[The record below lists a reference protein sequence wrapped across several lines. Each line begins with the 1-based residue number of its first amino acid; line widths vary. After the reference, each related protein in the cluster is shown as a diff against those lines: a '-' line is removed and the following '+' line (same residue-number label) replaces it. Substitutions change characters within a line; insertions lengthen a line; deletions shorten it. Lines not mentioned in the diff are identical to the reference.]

1 MKAWQ
6 FVETG
11 EPLVLNEVAE
21 PEPGS
26 EEVVVDVRACGL
38 CHSDITYMTHPGTK
52 AAMPFT
58 PMTLGHE
65 TAGVISA
72 LGPGVTGW
80 RVGDRVGVCP
90 SGRGPYPGFVAP
102 GGFAAKQLVV
112 ADDLA
117 AVPDDLDISLAAVA
131 TDAGMTSY
139 HAIVVRGGLEE
150 GTKAGVIG
158 LGGLGQIAARVA
170 VLKGAEVHVAEPKQG
185 VWPLAESLGVTSV
198 VADAAEW
205 AGRDFDLVV
214 DYAGFDTAAHAIEAI
229 RPGGTV
235 VTVGIGA
242 REFTVPSTALL
253 RNKNLIGSIGG
264 TVEDI
269 EALYAMISAGE
280 LAPAYREIG
289 FEEIPTGLE
298 LLETGQVTGR
308 LVARFGD

>member
-6 FVETG
+6 FVETD
-11 EPLVLNEVAE
+11 EPLVLNEVPE
-21 PEPGS
+21 PEPGPG
-26 EEVVVDVRACGL
+26 EVVVDVRACGL
-38 CHSDITYMTHPGTK
+38 CHSDVTYMTRPEIK

-80 RVGDRVGVCP
+80 RVGDRAGVCP
-90 SGRGPYPGFVAP
+90 TGRGPVPGIFAP
-102 GGFAAKQLVV
+102 GGFAAKQLVA

-117 AVPDDLDISLAAVA
+117 PVPDDLDISLAAVA

-139 HAIVVRGGLEE
+139 HAIVVRGGLEK

-170 VLKGAEVHVAEPKQG
+170 VLKGAEVHVAEPKQD
-185 VWPLAESLGVTSV
+185 VWPFAESLGVTSV
-198 VADAAEW
+198 AADAAEW
-205 AGRDFDLVV
+205 AGQDFDLVV
-214 DYAGFDTAAHAIEAI
+214 DYAGFDTAAGAIEAI

-235 VTVGIGA
+235 VTVGLGA
-242 REFTVPSTALL
+242 QTFTIPSNALL

-269 EALYAMISAGE
+269 EALYAMMSAGE
-280 LAPAYREIG
+280 IAPAYQEIG
-289 FEEIPTGLE
+289 FEGIPAGLE
-298 LLETGQVTGR
+298 LLESGQVTGR